1 MTCKAFPHWLKS
13 TCFSTSSSSS
23 VFQCSAFLVQHS
35 FSAAQSLLMY
45 HAVYFSEACSV
56 IWFSTQWISSA
67 VHFSGF
73 LVQCSAADGSDR
85 DSIGVTGHQ
94 REPSALLQ
102 NITNTFQGKVQKY
115 IK

>member
-1 MTCKAFPHWLKS
+1 
-13 TCFSTSSSSS
+13 
-23 VFQCSAFLVQHS
+23 
-35 FSAAQSLLMY
+35 MY
-45 HAVYFSEACSV
+45 LAVAVYFSEACSV

-85 DSIGVTGHQ
+85 DSIGVTGRQ

-102 NITNTFQGKVQKY
+102 NITNTFQGIVQGVPEKSFFQNFSAVY
-115 IK
+115 I